1 MSDDLIDDDELYNK
15 MIDEIRQ
22 RIDNARQERDQ

>member
-1 MSDDLIDDDELYNK
+1 MSADLIDDDELYNK